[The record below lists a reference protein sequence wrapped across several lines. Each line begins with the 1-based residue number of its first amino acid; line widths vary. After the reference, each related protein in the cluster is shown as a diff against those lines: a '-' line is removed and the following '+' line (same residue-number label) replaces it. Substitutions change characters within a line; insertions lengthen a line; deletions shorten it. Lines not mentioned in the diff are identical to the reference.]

1 MKMGSQIQVD
11 MHDDVD
17 VAEITP
23 PVLASRIFNEYATFE
38 DTGLTL
44 EELPEPT
51 LWRVLVL
58 PLQAKTKTTSGIL
71 LAKSA
76 IDAEKQLQYLGQ
88 VLRVGAIAGKSERLE
103 DPTHERNTLTKKY
116 PLNLKPM
123 EWIMY
128 GRYVGLKMTYKGI
141 QLLMLN
147 DDEVVAKIKS
157 PDHYE
162 VYL

>member
-17 VAEITP
+17 VEEVTP

-44 EELPEPT
+44 EELPDPT

-76 IDAEKQLQYLGQ
+76 IEAEKQLQFLGQ
-88 VLRVGAIAGKSERLE
+88 VLRIGAMAGKGENLTNPE
-103 DPTHERNTLTKKY
+103 HEHTTCVEKY
-116 PLNLKPM
+116 PLSIKPL

-147 DDEVVAKIKS
+147 DDEIVAKIKN
-157 PDHYE
+157 PDGYE